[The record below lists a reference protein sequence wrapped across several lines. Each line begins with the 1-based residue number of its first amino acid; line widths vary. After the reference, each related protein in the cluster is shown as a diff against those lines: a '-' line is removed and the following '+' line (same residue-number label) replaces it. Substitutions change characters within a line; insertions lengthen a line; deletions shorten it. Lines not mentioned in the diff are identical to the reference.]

1 MSLYPGAP
9 RLDENNRHVLDD
21 LALQRSMALAIEEAM
36 NDVFQKVKGTPVPE
50 VGKEDRRLLFVAV
63 SRGVLQYLESH
74 QVTMNTTLAANGGP
88 PRTGSIDLRVTMD
101 RHLTHI
107 SLQLSLDQI
116 TPGGTSDGTLE
127 LSDPAPQGG
136 ANVTL
141 SADRDVVTLSSDD
154 VNVPASNPLSVKVP
168 EGQRTAQFKVQA
180 LQQPPPPPPPP
191 PPPAIDVR
199 VTITASVAGGVT
211 QTARLRVFQR

>member
-21 LALQRSMALAIEEAM
+21 LALQQSMALAIEEAM
-36 NDVFQKVKGTPVPE
+36 SDVFQKVKGTPVPE

-63 SRGVLQYLESH
+63 SRGVLKYLDSH
-74 QVTMNTTLAANGGP
+74 QVTMNTTP
-88 PRTGSIDLRVTMD
+88 GSVDLMVTMD

-107 SLQLSLDQI
+107 SLQLSLEQI
-116 TPGGTSDGTLE
+116 APGGTSEGTLE

-141 SADRDVVTLSSDD
+141 SADSDVVTLLSDD

-191 PPPAIDVR
+191 AIDVR
-199 VTITASVAGGVT
+199 VTITASFAGGVT
-211 QTARLRVFQR
+211 QTARLRVFQS

>member
-21 LALQRSMALAIEEAM
+21 LALQQSMALAIEEAM
-36 NDVFQKVKGTPVPE
+36 SDVFQKVKGTPVPE

-63 SRGVLQYLESH
+63 SRGVLKYLDSH
-74 QVTMNTTLAANGGP
+74 QVTMNTTP
-88 PRTGSIDLRVTMD
+88 GSVDLMVTMD

-107 SLQLSLDQI
+107 SLQLSLEQI
-116 TPGGTSDGTLE
+116 APGGTSEGTLE

-141 SADRDVVTLSSDD
+141 SADSDVVTLLSDD

-191 PPPAIDVR
+191 AIAVR
-199 VTITASVAGGVT
+199 VTITASFAGGVT
-211 QTARLRVFQR
+211 QTARLRVSQS

>member
-21 LALQRSMALAIEEAM
+21 LALQQSMALAIEEAM
-36 NDVFQKVKGTPVPE
+36 NDMFQKVKGTPVPE

-63 SRGVLQYLESH
+63 SRGVLKYLDSH
-74 QVTMNTTLAANGGP
+74 QVTMNTTP
-88 PRTGSIDLRVTMD
+88 GSVDLMVTMD

-107 SLQLSLDQI
+107 SLQLSLEQI
-116 TPGGTSDGTLE
+116 APGGTSEGTLE

-141 SADRDVVTLSSDD
+141 SADSDVVTLLSGD

-180 LQQPPPPPPPP
+180 LQQPPQ
-191 PPPAIDVR
+191 PPAIAVR
-199 VTITASVAGGVT
+199 VTITASFAGGVT
-211 QTARLRVFQR
+211 QTARLRVSQS

>member
-21 LALQRSMALAIEEAM
+21 LALQQSMALAIEEAM
-36 NDVFQKVKGTPVPE
+36 SDVFQKVKGTPVPE

-63 SRGVLQYLESH
+63 SRGVLKYLDSH
-74 QVTMNTTLAANGGP
+74 QVTMNTTP
-88 PRTGSIDLRVTMD
+88 GSVDLMVTMD

-107 SLQLSLDQI
+107 SLQLSLEQI
-116 TPGGTSDGTLE
+116 APGGTSEGTLE
-127 LSDPAPQGG
+127 LSVPAPQGG

-141 SADRDVVTLSSDD
+141 SADSDVVTLLSDD

-168 EGQRTAQFKVQA
+168 EGQRTASFKVQA
-180 LQQPPPPPPPP
+180 VERTTP
-191 PPPAIDVR
+191 IDVR
-199 VTITASVAGGVT
+199 VTITASFAGGVT
-211 QTARLRVFQR
+211 QTARLRVSQS

>member
-21 LALQRSMALAIEEAM
+21 LALQQSMALAIEEAM
-36 NDVFQKVKGTPVPE
+36 SDVFQKVKGTPVPE

-63 SRGVLQYLESH
+63 SRGVLKYLDSH
-74 QVTMNTTLAANGGP
+74 QVTMNTTP
-88 PRTGSIDLRVTMD
+88 GSVDLMVTMD

-107 SLQLSLDQI
+107 SLQLSLEQI
-116 TPGGTSDGTLE
+116 APGGTSEGTLE

-141 SADRDVVTLSSDD
+141 SADSDVVTLLSDD

-180 LQQPPPPPPPP
+180 LQQPPQ
-191 PPPAIDVR
+191 PPAIAVR
-199 VTITASVAGGVT
+199 VTITASFAGGVT
-211 QTARLRVFQR
+211 QTARLRVSQS

>member
-21 LALQRSMALAIEEAM
+21 LALQQSMALAIEEAM
-36 NDVFQKVKGTPVPE
+36 SDVFQKVKGTPVPE

-63 SRGVLQYLESH
+63 SRGVLKYLDSH
-74 QVTMNTTLAANGGP
+74 QVTMNTTP
-88 PRTGSIDLRVTMD
+88 GSVDLMVTMD

-107 SLQLSLDQI
+107 SLQLSLEQI
-116 TPGGTSDGTLE
+116 APGGTSEGTLE

-141 SADRDVVTLSSDD
+141 SADSDVVTLLSDD

-180 LQQPPPPPPPP
+180 LQQPPPPP
-191 PPPAIDVR
+191 AIAVR
-199 VTITASVAGGVT
+199 VTITASFAGGVT
-211 QTARLRVFQR
+211 QTARLRVSQS

>member
-21 LALQRSMALAIEEAM
+21 LALQQSMALAIEEAM
-36 NDVFQKVKGTPVPE
+36 SDVFQKVKGTPVPE

-63 SRGVLQYLESH
+63 SRGVLKYLDSH
-74 QVTMNTTLAANGGP
+74 QVTMNTTP
-88 PRTGSIDLRVTMD
+88 GSVDLMVTMD

-107 SLQLSLDQI
+107 SLQLSLEQI
-116 TPGGTSDGTLE
+116 APGGTSEGTLE
-127 LSDPAPQGG
+127 LSAPAPQGG

-141 SADRDVVTLSSDD
+141 SADSDVVTLLSDD

-180 LQQPPPPPPPP
+180 LQQPPQ
-191 PPPAIDVR
+191 PPAIAVR
-199 VTITASVAGGVT
+199 VTITASFAGGVT
-211 QTARLRVFQR
+211 QTARLRVSQS

>member
-1 MSLYPGAP
+1 MTLYPGAP

-21 LALQRSMALAIEEAM
+21 LALQQSMALAIEEAM
-36 NDVFQKVKGTPVPE
+36 NDVFQKIKGTPLPE
-50 VGKEDRRLLFVAV
+50 VGREDRRLLFVAV
-63 SRGVLQYLESH
+63 SRGVLQYLDSH

-88 PRTGSIDLRVTMD
+88 PRTGSIDLMVTMD

-107 SLQLSLDQI
+107 SLRLSPEQI
-116 TPGGTSDGTLE
+116 AWEGTSDGTSDGTLE

-141 SADRDVVTLSSDD
+141 SADSDVVTLSSDD

-168 EGQRTAQFKVQA
+168 EGQRTAQFKVQV
-180 LQQPPPPPPPP
+180 LQQPPPPPP
-191 PPPAIDVR
+191 IDVR
-199 VTITASVAGGVT
+199 VTITSSFAGGVT
-211 QTARLRVFQR
+211 QTARLRVFQS

>member
-21 LALQRSMALAIEEAM
+21 LALQQSMALAIEVAM

-50 VGKEDRRLLFVAV
+50 VGKEDRRLLFVAI

-88 PRTGSIDLRVTMD
+88 PRTGSIDLMVTMD

-107 SLQLSLDQI
+107 SLRLSPEQI
-116 TPGGTSDGTLE
+116 AWEGTSDGTSDGTLE

-136 ANVTL
+136 ANVTV
-141 SADRDVVTLSSDD
+141 SADNSVVTLSSG
-154 VNVPASNPLSVKVP
+154 NVTVAAPNPLSIKVP
-168 EGQRTAQFKVQA
+168 EGQRTAKFKVQA
-180 LQQPPPPPPPP
+180 VERPTP
-191 PPPAIDVR
+191 IDEGI
-199 VTITASVAGGVT
+199 TITASFAGRVT
-211 QTARLRVFQR
+211 KTARLRVLQS

>member
-21 LALQRSMALAIEEAM
+21 LALQQSMALAIEVAM

-63 SRGVLQYLESH
+63 SRGVLQYLQSH

-101 RHLTHI
+101 RHLAHI
-107 SLQLSLDQI
+107 SLQLSPEPI
-116 TPGGTSDGTLE
+116 APKGTSVGTLQ
-127 LSDPAPQGG
+127 LSDPAPRGG

-141 SADRDVVTLSSDD
+141 SADSDVVTLSSRD
-154 VNVPASNPLSVKVP
+154 VSVPASNPLSVKVP
-168 EGQRTAQFKVQA
+168 EGQRTASFKVQA
-180 LQQPPPPPPPP
+180 VERTTP
-191 PPPAIDVR
+191 IDVR
-199 VTITASVAGGVT
+199 VTITASFAGGVT
-211 QTARLRVFQR
+211 QTAKLRVFQS

>member
-21 LALQRSMALAIEEAM
+21 LALQQSMALAIEEAM
-36 NDVFQKVKGTPVPE
+36 SDVFQKVKGTPVPE

-63 SRGVLQYLESH
+63 SRGVLKYLDSH
-74 QVTMNTTLAANGGP
+74 QVTMNTTP
-88 PRTGSIDLRVTMD
+88 GSVDLMVTMD

-107 SLQLSLDQI
+107 SLQLSLEQI
-116 TPGGTSDGTLE
+116 APGGTSEGTLE

-141 SADRDVVTLSSDD
+141 SADSDVVTLLSDD

-180 LQQPPPPPPPP
+180 LQEPP
-191 PPPAIDVR
+191 PPPAIAVR
-199 VTITASVAGGVT
+199 VTITASFAGGVT
-211 QTARLRVFQR
+211 QTARLRVSQS